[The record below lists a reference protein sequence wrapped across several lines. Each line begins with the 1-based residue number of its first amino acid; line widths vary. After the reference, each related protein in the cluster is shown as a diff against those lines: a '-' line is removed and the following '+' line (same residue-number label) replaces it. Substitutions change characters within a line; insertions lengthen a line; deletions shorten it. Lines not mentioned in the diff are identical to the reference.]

1 MPHFSQWVVGRSH
14 GRGGGHNVKVL
25 VHVHVYLVVIK
36 SHCWLPH
43 SFTDTLVYLL
53 FDYWPSLYQYSST
66 YYLPSIPC
74 NIVPLHVDDRLLLTF
89 YGLIYIGDLFHIIQ
103 QQQQQRYCQ
112 P

>member
-43 SFTDTLVYLL
+43 SFMDTLVYLL
-53 FDYWPSLYQYSST
+53 FDYWPSLYEY
-66 YYLPSIPC
+66 IVVV
-74 NIVPLHVDDRLLLTF
+74 VPLHVDDRLLLTRRSM
-89 YGLIYIGDLFHIIQ
+89 D
-103 QQQQQRYCQ
+103 
-112 P
+112 

>member
-53 FDYWPSLYQYSST
+53 FDYWPSLYEY
-66 YYLPSIPC
+66 IVVV
-74 NIVPLHVDDRLLLTF
+74 VPLHVDDRLLLTRRST
-89 YGLIYIGDLFHIIQ
+89 D
-103 QQQQQRYCQ
+103 
-112 P
+112 

>member
-43 SFTDTLVYLL
+43 SFMDTLVYLL
-53 FDYWPSLYQYSST
+53 FDYWPSLYEY
-66 YYLPSIPC
+66 IVVV
-74 NIVPLHVDDRLLLTF
+74 VPLHVDDRLLLTF

-103 QQQQQRYCQ
+103 QQQQRYCQ